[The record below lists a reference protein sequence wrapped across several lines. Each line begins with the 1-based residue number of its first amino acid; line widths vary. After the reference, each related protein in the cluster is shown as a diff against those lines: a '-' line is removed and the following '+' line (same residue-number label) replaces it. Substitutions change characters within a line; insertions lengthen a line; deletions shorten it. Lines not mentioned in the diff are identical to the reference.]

1 MDNNT
6 ISNILDFGAI
16 GDGESLNTRAIQAAI
31 DTCPKNDVVYIPAGT
46 FRCGAIHLKSD
57 MTLICQKAQK

>member
-31 DTCPKNDVVYIPAGT
+31 DTCPKTASFISPPERFAAE
-46 FRCGAIHLKSD
+46 RSI
-57 MTLICQKAQK
+57 